1 MSGDQFINLCL
12 VLLSSARAL
21 WLFGKNLL
29 EVQCHCIWVFRK
41 VRVKLRYSWIL
52 NMQVRNEVY
61 WKIYILSQVLCQC
74 SSSFW
79 ECVWYHS
86 VCKIYDNN
94 TFSKQHIH
102 AFYDYAES
110 RKCFTLC
117 IWGQPEI
124 NLFSLCFK
132 MILELNEIILQSL
145 FSCHHK
151 VMSQHLG
158 PLSISVKWIVV
169 SIWFE

>member
-21 WLFGKNLL
+21 WLFGKNFL

-86 VCKIYDNN
+86 VCKIYDN

-117 IWGQPEI
+117 IWSQPEI
-124 NLFSLCFK
+124 NPFILCFK

>member
-1 MSGDQFINLCL
+1 M
-12 VLLSSARAL
+12 
-21 WLFGKNLL
+21 
-29 EVQCHCIWVFRK
+29 FRQ

-79 ECVWYHS
+79 ECVWYRS
-86 VCKIYDNN
+86 VCKIYDG

-102 AFYDYAES
+102 TFNDYAES

-117 IWGQPEI
+117 IQKLKSTP
-124 NLFSLCFK
+124 LLCFK

>member
-1 MSGDQFINLCL
+1 M
-12 VLLSSARAL
+12 
-21 WLFGKNLL
+21 
-29 EVQCHCIWVFRK
+29 FRK

-74 SSSFW
+74 SSNFW

-86 VCKIYDNN
+86 VCKIYDN

-102 AFYDYAES
+102 NFYDYAES

-117 IWGQPEI
+117 IQKLKSTP
-124 NLFSLCFK
+124 LLCFK

-151 VMSQHLG
+151 VMSQRLG

-169 SIWFE
+169 SIWFA

>member
-1 MSGDQFINLCL
+1 MSVDQFINLYL

-79 ECVWYHS
+79 ECVWYFTVFVTSMTIHFPNNIYILFMIMLKVGNVLHS
-86 VCKIYDNN
+86 V
-94 TFSKQHIH
+94 S
-102 AFYDYAES
+102 
-110 RKCFTLC
+110 
-117 IWGQPEI
+117 EI
-124 NLFSLCFK
+124 NLKSTSLLCFK